1 MTYNQPNTPCMIAHK
16 MDLFLD
22 QDATTAMA
30 VPKPMPELVAMV
42 CDVVSAVWAMSGW
55 HNTSNALKSIIVFMV
70 SWGLVAINLQQNKI
84 ARIGCS
90 WFKLLFYSFEKGIIC
105 SRFISAEKWKLLKGC
120 RMWRGSRLTPK
131 RKSASGRQERSAA
144 DGRSP

>member
-1 MTYNQPNTPCMIAHK
+1 MIAHK

-42 CDVVSAVWAMSGW
+42 CELVSAAWAMSGL
-55 HNTSNALKSIIVFMV
+55 HSKSKVLISIIDFIVV
-70 SWGLVAINLQQNKI
+70 WGLVALKLQQNKI
-84 ARIGCS
+84 ARIGCRS
-90 WFKLLFYSFEKGIIC
+90 FKLLNYSVEKGITC

-120 RMWRGSRLTPK
+120 RMWRGSRLWPK
-131 RKSASGRQERSAA
+131 RKSATGRRERSAA

>member
-1 MTYNQPNTPCMIAHK
+1 MIAHK

-22 QDATTAMA
+22 HDATTAMA
-30 VPKPMPELVAMV
+30 VPRPIPELVAMV

-55 HNTSNALKSIIVFMV
+55 HSKSRVLIRIIDFIVV
-70 SWGLVAINLQQNKI
+70 WGLVALKLQQNKI
-84 ARIGCS
+84 ARIGCRS
-90 WFKLLFYSFEKGIIC
+90 FKLLCYSFEQGIIC

-131 RKSASGRQERSAA
+131 RKSAIGRRERSAA